1 MNKDI
6 IFIGEML
13 TEPSKGVYTQ
23 WVYYDDGTMVTNKIP
38 KGLVVVTIPIIT
50 DYYLDIHRS
59 EDLPKGT
66 QFNGEQS

>member
-6 IFIGEML
+6 IFIAEML

-23 WVYYDDGTMVTNKIP
+23 WVYYDDGTMDTNKIS
-38 KGLVVVTIPIIT
+38 KGLVVVTIPIVA

-66 QFNGEQS
+66 YF